1 MDNTKILETDRLI
14 LRKFKIE
21 DAEGVFNNWATDPNT
36 NKFLSWDLHKDI
48 NETKDI
54 ITKWI
59 EEYEKG
65 SYNWIVELKETHE
78 VIGSIGE
85 QGKSLKHKT
94 ISLGY
99 CYGSKYW
106 NKGYASEALK
116 RVIEYLLVNQDFYL
130 VEANHRSSNPASGR
144 VMQKAGMIYDGT
156 LRKRRIDPDGT
167 RSDMSYYSITQDEL
181 NLNKE

>member
-1 MDNTKILETDRLI
+1 MDNTKVLETERLI

-21 DAEGVFNNWATDPNT
+21 DASGVFNNWATDPET
-36 NKFLSWDLHKDI
+36 NKYLSWNLHKDV
-48 NETKDI
+48 NETKEI
-54 ITKWI
+54 IEKWI
-59 EEYEKG
+59 SEYANG
-65 SYNWIVELKETHE
+65 SYNWIVELKDTKE

-85 QGKSLKHKT
+85 QGKNLKHKT

-116 RVIEYLLVNQDFYL
+116 RVIEYLLSEQDFYL

-144 VMQKAGMIYDGT
+144 VMQKAGMKYDGT
-156 LRKRRIDPDGT
+156 LRERRIDPDGT
-167 RSDMSYYSITQDEL
+167 RSNMIYYSITKDEL
-181 NLNKE
+181 KKD